1 MYSKQTRKTHKHHFT
16 SAVDRPS
23 GLRAVAEVLLVP
35 AGGYVRLGAAD
46 WALETANVTSSLTD
60 ER

>member
-1 MYSKQTRKTHKHHFT
+1 LTTVQFS

-35 AGGYVRLGAAD
+35 AGGDVWLGAAD
-46 WALETANVTSSLTD
+46 WALETANVTEVHELSC
-60 ER
+60 